1 MSLVTIG
8 EHKFKIPEPEKKS
21 DILFINDKDP
31 YWNREKVLEDYRD
44 IWFSYV
50 PGKNGTK
57 LYQDA
62 TLYNNDDVLVSLNKE
77 DSDWIMMAYER
88 EWRRR
93 TYGVHFK
100 NGKDKIEW
108 ITGDH
113 WFTLMWAKT
122 KRPDKVSDY
131 FDFRYFQAEYF
142 YLIWYVNNHP
152 HHEGMFI
159 SKPKKTGITNL
170 HWIYYLNKAT
180 MTKNINVGNMNI
192 DQQKGAKTFRD
203 HFMYAFNGLPMAL
216 QPSIKSK
223 SETDGLIVFGER
235 TTNSSKRMK
244 RPHSDQELGTS
255 VMCVPTMQNA
265 FDVDV
270 FSDQWYD
277 EPPKYKSDFGEIYRS
292 NEGATSIQNYSV
304 GKRWLTSYTP
314 EGEAPSFIAAKT
326 LYYESE
332 LRTIAEGGNT
342 TKSRIICHHIPA
354 YASWWGAFDKHG
366 YCNEKD
372 AMGQI
377 VARRNRLKG
386 NQRELQTEI
395 RRYAN
400 TKKESWLTGGAGTV
414 FDNLRLSDILTDVEE
429 EERTSPTPIFGKGR
443 LEWKNK
449 IWEMGGKNA
458 RPKGVFGEVEFVPLS
473 DQDLINNV
481 SPKCHVYEEI
491 PVSMRNL
498 ALKFGRDEW
507 GNLHPPPMYPGT
519 IGGDPTQHA
528 AASEV
533 IEGSKNAYH
542 YKNRQ
547 NDGVDSALKRVAT
560 HVFCIEYF
568 DRPESP
574 DEAYEDLAKLII
586 YTGGLAAV
594 EANVPEFATR
604 LMAEGLG
611 RYMLVKD
618 ENGIKMPWERWMG
631 LANEPDKKY
640 HLLRTTGNS
649 QETREMLETF
659 VRLWK
664 AYMAAV
670 PPGQKDY
677 GRTVKSTRLIKQ
689 LMDLDVTDTKKFDLF
704 MSGGYCLMADEIYSS
719 ILLQEQMSR
728 MADSG
733 AADVISALLFR
744 N

>member
-203 HFMYAFNGLPMAL
+203 HFVYAFNGLPMAL

-314 EGEAPSFIAAKT
+314 EGGAPSFISAKK

-332 LRTIAEGGNT
+332 LRTIVDGGNT
-342 TKSRIICHHIPA
+342 TESRIICHHIPA
-354 YASWWGAFDKHG
+354 YASWWGAFDKNG

-372 AMGQI
+372 AMAQI

-386 NQRELQTEI
+386 NPQQLQTET

-400 TKKESWLTGGAGTV
+400 TKKESWLTGGAGSV

-429 EERTSPTPIFGKGR
+429 EERISPTPIFGKGR

-458 RPKGVFGEVEFVPLS
+458 RPKSVFGEVEFVPLS

-481 SPKCHVYEEI
+481 SPKCHIYEEI

-507 GNLHPPPMYPGT
+507 GNLLPPPTYPGT
-519 IGGDPTQHA
+519 IGADPTQHA

-533 IEGSKNAYH
+533 IVGSKNAYH

-574 DEAYEDLAKLII
+574 DEAYEDLVKLII

-631 LANEPDKKY
+631 LANEPEKKY

-649 QETREMLETF
+649 QETRDMLETF